1 MASLFI
7 NTLKKISKCNHEQ
20 HSMGILI
27 HLGELTTLQSC
38 FISFSPWDF
47 YSGQLYWGSMN
58 MLYFKEDHLTH
69 LYQSDSRV
77 FVLSSH
83 WLFLF
88 SQETEVP
95 KEHRELSYKYWKFYS
110 PKSEMYVS
118 NTHLALLFYP
128 PPFFSTLF
136 SFALFK
142 IEKKNVYINR
152 RLSK

>member
-1 MASLFI
+1 
-7 NTLKKISKCNHEQ
+7 
-20 HSMGILI
+20 MGILI

-69 LYQSDSRV
+69 LYQSDSIV
-77 FVLSSH
+77 LVLSSH

-95 KEHRELSYKYWKFYS
+95 KEHRELSYKYWKFYN

-128 PPFFSTLF
+128 PPFFFNPLFICTLQNW
-136 SFALFK
+136 
-142 IEKKNVYINR
+142 KKKHLY
-152 RLSK
+152 